1 VGSVQTEKTDGYW
14 SAASRCLFAGWQ
26 WMLIADSTPSVEEE
40 FYSNGQ
46 LKTKTNHQSKN
57 DGRDKHGLFE
67 SFHENGQLSVRG
79 NWKDGNREGL
89 FEWFDEDGYLILI
102 MTFKNGEL
110 VEKNP

>member
-1 VGSVQTEKTDGYW
+1 LERRGNIK
-14 SAASRCLFAGWQ
+14 
-26 WMLIADSTPSVEEE
+26 
-40 FYSNGQ
+40 NGI
-46 LKTKTNHQSKN
+46 L
-57 DGRDKHGLFE
+57 DGLFE
-67 SFHENGQLSVRG
+67 TYHENGQLSVRG